1 MSITTLTEEGVR
13 MADEPGPGG
22 LAVLV
27 PAAWQELFRSVPREF
42 FIPDAVEASPMG
54 EEPSYWVDRT
64 EDPDRWRAAV
74 YADTT
79 LLSQVA
85 DGAVELS
92 EDTVRTGAPS
102 SSSTAPSLVGEFLAL
117 LDPRPGDRVLEVG
130 TGTGWT
136 AGLLSERLGPENVT
150 SVEVDERVSK
160 SAAYHLEAAGYRP
173 NLVVGDGLAGFPERA
188 PYDRVHVTCAV
199 REVPFAWVEQTRP
212 GGVIVAPWSPVQV
225 RGHKLRLRATGDRA
239 IGRLH
244 GGTAFMTARSQR
256 PGHPSPQGEPRESE
270 TRLDPMVVT
279 SAGPG
284 LEMVVAAL
292 LPGVV
297 VNGIGEGDDRVG
309 LHDPVTGAYALAI
322 RPEDGGAAE
331 VTQYGPRDLWS
342 EMEAAYLAWVGL
354 GEPEL
359 ERFGLTV
366 DAEGRQVWL
375 DQPHNLVR

>member
-1 MSITTLTEEGVR
+1 MTTLTEKGVR
-13 MADEPGPGG
+13 MADEPGPGD
-22 LAVLV
+22 LAALAS
-27 PAAWQELFRSVPREF
+27 AAWGEVFRRVPREF
-42 FIPDAVEASPMG
+42 FIPDAVQASPMG
-54 EEPSYWVDRT
+54 DEPSYWVDRT

-79 LLSQVA
+79 LLTQVA
-85 DGAVELS
+85 DGTVELS

-102 SSSTAPSLVGEFLAL
+102 SSSTAPSLVGEFLDL
-117 LDPRPGDRVLEVG
+117 LDLYPGDRVLEVG

-136 AGLLSERLGPENVT
+136 AALLSERLRADNVT

-160 SAAYHLEAAGYRP
+160 VAADHLEAAGYRL
-173 NLVVGDGLAGFPERA
+173 NLVVGDGLAGFPPGA

-244 GGTAFMTARSQR
+244 GGTAFMMARSQR
-256 PGHPSPQGEPRESE
+256 PGYASLEGAPRESE
-270 TRLDPMVVT
+270 ARLDPMVVM

-284 LEMVVAAL
+284 LELVVVAL

-297 VNGIGEGDDRVG
+297 VSGLGEDSDRVS

-322 RPEDGGAAE
+322 RPEDGDAAE
-331 VTQYGPRDLWS
+331 VTEYGPRDLWS

-359 ERFGLTV
+359 GRFGLTV

-375 DQPHNLVR
+375 DQPRNRVR

>member
-1 MSITTLTEEGVR
+1 MSITALTEKGVR
-13 MADEPGPGG
+13 MADEPGPGD
-22 LAVLV
+22 LEALV
-27 PAAWQELFRSVPREF
+27 PAAWGEVFRRVPREF
-42 FIPDAVEASPMG
+42 FIPDAVHAGPMG
-54 EEPSYWVDRT
+54 DEPSYWVDRT
-64 EDPDRWRAAV
+64 EDPERWRAAV

-79 LLSQVA
+79 LLTQIA
-85 DGAVELS
+85 DGEVGLS

-102 SSSTAPSLVGEFLAL
+102 SSSTAPSLVGEFLDL
-117 LDPRPGDRVLEVG
+117 LDPYPGDRVLEVG

-136 AGLLSERLGPENVT
+136 AALLSERLGADSVT
-150 SVEVDERVSK
+150 SVEVDEQVSK
-160 SAAYHLEAAGYRP
+160 NAAGHLEISGHRP
-173 NLVVGDGLAGFPERA
+173 RLVVGDGLAGFPDGA

-199 REVPFAWVEQTRP
+199 REVPLAWVEQTRP

-225 RGHKLRLRATGDRA
+225 RGHKLRLTATGDRA

-244 GGTAFMTARSQR
+244 GGTAFMMARSQR
-256 PGHPSPQGEPRESE
+256 PGYASLEEAPRESE
-270 TRLDPMVVT
+270 ARLDPMRVT

-284 LEMVVAAL
+284 LELVVVAL

-297 VNGIGEGDDRVG
+297 VNGLGEGSRVG
-309 LHDPVTGAYALAI
+309 LHDPVTGAYGLAI

-331 VTQYGPRDLWS
+331 VTEYGPRDLWS

-366 DAEGRQVWL
+366 DAEGQQVWL
-375 DQPHNLVR
+375 DQPRNRVR

>member
-1 MSITTLTEEGVR
+1 MTTLTEKGVR
-13 MADEPGPGG
+13 MTDEPGPGD

-27 PAAWQELFRSVPREF
+27 PAAWKEVFRSVPREF
-42 FIPDAVEASPMG
+42 FIPDAVQAGPMG
-54 EEPSYWVDRT
+54 DEPSYWVDRT

-79 LLSQVA
+79 LLTQIA
-85 DGAVELS
+85 DGTVELS

-117 LDPRPGDRVLEVG
+117 LDPYPGRRVPEVG

-136 AGLLSERLGPENVT
+136 AALLSERLGADSVT
-150 SVEVDERVSK
+150 SVEVDEQVSK
-160 SAAYHLEAAGYRP
+160 VAADHLEAAGYRP
-173 NLVVGDGLAGFPERA
+173 SLVVGDGLAGFPEGA

-199 REVPFAWVEQTRP
+199 REVPFAWVEQIRP

-225 RGHKLRLRATGDRA
+225 RGHKLRLRATGGRA

-244 GGTAFMTARSQR
+244 GGTAFMVARSQR
-256 PGHPSPQGEPRESE
+256 PGYPSPQGESRESE
-270 TRLDPMVVT
+270 ARLDPMVVT

-322 RPEDGGAAE
+322 RLGDGGAGE
-331 VTQYGPRDLWS
+331 VTEYGPRDLWS

-375 DQPHNLVR
+375 DQPRNLAR